1 MNQEVYNAIKKLADK
16 YAHDLKH
23 QVDLRIEEMKED
35 DTSHYLLY
43 RVLGVTNEEGE
54 LIDLYQNKGRF
65 LYKYAG
71 AFLEEAAVI
80 CIKYQYPDFG
90 KIKIPNTL
98 GSRPK
103 TFEIDCLVDHVAHEI
118 KWRDATTDGDHIT
131 KEHTRVKVI
140 QAKGYTPVRVMFYY
154 PQRAQARRIQET
166 LETLYNGIGGR
177 YYYGDNAWKYIKDYT
192 EINLLEI
199 LETIA
204 ASREQM
210 LC

>member
-1 MNQEVYNAIKKLADK
+1 MADK
-16 YAHDLKH
+16 YALELRK
-23 QVDLRIEEMKED
+23 QVDARIEEMKLD

-43 RVLGVTNEEGE
+43 RVLGVTNEEGN

-71 AFLEEAAVI
+71 AFLEEAASF
-80 CIKYQYPDFG
+80 CIKYKYPEATKT
-90 KIKIPNTL
+90 KILNTL

-103 TFEIDCLVDHVAHEI
+103 TFEIDCLVNNLAHEI

-140 QAKGYTPVRVMFYY
+140 KERGYTPIRVMFYY
-154 PQRAQARRIQET
+154 PQRAQARKIQET
-166 LETLYNGIGGR
+166 LETLYQGIGGQ
-177 YYYGDNAWKYIKDYT
+177 YYYGDSAWEYIKRLTD
-192 EINLLEI
+192 IDLLQI

-204 ASREQM
+204 RSRE
-210 LC
+210 